1 MLPSTPEYY
10 WFLVLVFFAFW
21 LLRRFRL
28 ACMVLVC
35 AANLFF
41 YAKWGLIYL
50 LLIPA
55 AATGDFFLGH
65 TIARTQRPLFRRL
78 PVSCSLVINIGL
90 IVSGRTGGLVL

>member
-10 WFLVLVFFAFW
+10 CFLVLVFLVFW

-28 ACMVLVC
+28 ACMALVC

-50 LLIPA
+50 LLIPG
-55 AATGDFFLGH
+55 AATSDFVIG
-65 TIARTQRPLFRRL
+65 RRY
-78 PVSCSLVINIGL
+78 
-90 IVSGRTGGLVL
+90 

>member
-10 WFLVLVFFAFW
+10 CFLVLVFFAFW

-28 ACMVLVC
+28 ATMALVC

-41 YAKWGLIYL
+41 YAKWGPIYL
-50 LLIPA
+50 LLIPG
-55 AATGDFFLGH
+55 AATSDFLLGRA
-65 TIARTQRPLFRRL
+65 IARATSKPVRL
-78 PVSCSLVINIGL
+78 LLLSGSLLVNIGL